1 MRFSRR
7 RFIQA
12 AGATAGLVSLPSFPQ
27 GNPIRVGLVTVKTG
41 PLASGG
47 IDMERALVQY
57 LKERNDTLAGRKI
70 ELIVA
75 DSGGVPAQAR
85 TKIQEL
91 VERDKIHVM
100 IGPLDTA
107 AALAAD
113 DYIRSAQLL
122 TLSVAAADDMTQR
135 KPNPWFTRGTST
147 ASQCAHPM
155 ADYCYKTLGYRRMVL
170 IADDIAYG
178 HEMCAGF
185 QRVFEELGGKV
196 VQKTFPP
203 LTVPDYGT
211 YLAQLNRKAEA
222 IYLGFAGSNGFRY
235 VRQLNE
241 YGLTGKMKIV
251 GGMTALDEAVLRNM
265 GDEAL
270 GILTACWYSAEID
283 NPINKK
289 FAAAFRK
296 EWKYDPGFYAAA
308 TYTEAAVLQATLER
322 IKGNIEDKPAF
333 MKAVR
338 SIKVDTCR
346 GPVSFDQYG
355 NVVGNVYV
363 RRVARKEG
371 RLVNEVVY
379 TYPNV
384 SQFWTYDPDQYLKN
398 PPYTRD
404 DPPAKSLESQAA
416 VLCDHDAQQPRVGR
430 AALPARRRVLAH
442 LRPDEDREPDAR
454 RAFHARCLSRRERP
468 QGGAEPVVRGAR
480 RRACGGALRRPARAF
495 HPEEARRQRPLPG
508 AGDAGVRVHHRRPVP
523 RRLGRRPDPGA
534 DAGVPAAA
542 GVHRGARLSGVPAGS
557 SRDRRPC
564 RNFLVLL
571 NGKDPIGR
579 DDPCRGGRS

>member
-1 MRFSRR
+1 MAFTRR
-7 RFIQA
+7 QFVQA
-12 AGATAGLVSLPSFPQ
+12 TGAGTAALGFPAIVRGQ
-27 GNPIRVGLVTVKTG
+27 SGSIRVGLMTVKTG

-57 LKERNDTLAGRKI
+57 LKERNNTMAGRKV
-70 ELIVA
+70 ELFVG

-91 VERDKIHVM
+91 FERDRINVM
-100 IGPLDTA
+100 IGPLATA
-107 AALAAD
+107 EALAAD
-113 DYIRSAQLL
+113 DYIRQQHLL

-155 ADYCYKTLGYRRMVL
+155 ADYCYKTLGYRRMVA

-185 QRVFEELGGKV
+185 QRVFEELGGKI

-203 LTVPDYGT
+203 LTVPDYGS
-211 YLAQLNRKAEA
+211 YLAQLKTNVDA

-235 VRQLNE
+235 LRQFNE
-241 YGLTGKMKIV
+241 YGLRGKLHVV

-283 NPINKK
+283 NPINRR
-289 FAAAFRK
+289 FSAAFRS

-308 TYTEAAVLQATLER
+308 TYTEAAVLEATLDL
-322 IKGNIEDKPAF
+322 IKGRIEDKEGF

-346 GPVSFDQYG
+346 GPVSFDRYG
-355 NVVGNVYV
+355 NVVGNVYIRKV
-363 RRVARKEG
+363 ERKEG
-371 RLVNEVVY
+371 RLVNSVIY

-384 SQFWTYDPDQYLKN
+384 SQFWTYGPEEFLKN
-398 PPYTRD
+398 PVYSRD
-404 DPPAKSLESQAA
+404 WPPAKNLE
-416 VLCDHDAQQPRVGR
+416 P
-430 AALPARRRVLAH
+430 
-442 LRPDEDREPDAR
+442 
-454 RAFHARCLSRRERP
+454 
-468 QGGAEPVVRGAR
+468 
-480 RRACGGALRRPARAF
+480 
-495 HPEEARRQRPLPG
+495 
-508 AGDAGVRVHHRRPVP
+508 
-523 RRLGRRPDPGA
+523 
-534 DAGVPAAA
+534 
-542 GVHRGARLSGVPAGS
+542 
-557 SRDRRPC
+557 
-564 RNFLVLL
+564 
-571 NGKDPIGR
+571 
-579 DDPCRGGRS
+579 